1 MAEKKNTAMGLAEI
15 WGLIWGHK
23 WWYAACL
30 AVCLSAALLY
40 LYRTPDEYLRTVK
53 ILVDESEQDAA
64 MRNLGV
70 VSAGAVRVRNFN
82 GVANEMEA
90 FASPDLMQTVVER
103 LGLQTRYM
111 AGHFLRDVELYENS
125 PVSLTLLG
133 DNPQTGF
140 SCTVSYDEDEVT
152 LSDFRIRNERVKHRI
167 TGRSGDTLMTPA
179 GALSVYVKSDFGEN
193 IRVSWSNSMSVAKD
207 YSRRLSIGLAG
218 KESSVI
224 VISLKDNF
232 PDRAAAVLSS
242 LVDVYNEVWIANQNR
257 SAINTAEF
265 INERLIIIEKD
276 LSAVEQSLRK
286 YKADNNLTDIK
297 AVAQSYV
304 EESTYYAGK
313 SFEVNNQLSIA
324 QFINEYLND
333 PSKKDEL
340 IPSNLGLAN
349 VSVEQQIN
357 EYNAIVLQ
365 RDRLKAGSGVNNP
378 VIADLNASL
387 ASIRTAILGSVNN
400 LIASLELQRDRLGS
414 QERQILARM
423 SSSSGQELQLLSI
436 QRQQSIIQNLYV
448 YLLERREENELASLI
463 NVGNTRMI
471 MRPNGP
477 SSPIAPDKILAL
489 FIALAL
495 GMGLPF
501 AVFFAVRLLDTTI
514 KTRTD
519 LENLVVPFLAEI
531 PQADIKKESG
541 IIVSHGRRDMM
552 NEAFRVFRTN
562 IDMMLGRDAS
572 SRVIMFT
579 SFSPGAGK
587 TFNIMNV
594 AAGMAL
600 KDSKVLMV
608 DLDLRK
614 AALSRR
620 MKADGPGAS
629 EYLNGKSTDLGQSLI
644 ETAPELYLLPAG
656 KLPPNPTE
664 LLLSSRFAEMI
675 AVLRGEYDY
684 IFLDC
689 PPVDMVA
696 DASIITAAADLTV
709 FVIRAGT
716 LDRKWLEYLEG
727 LYDSGKYAHMAVL
740 LNGVD
745 MKLGKYGYGNY
756 GRRSYGY
763 GYESL

>member
-1 MAEKKNTAMGLAEI
+1 MSLTEI

-23 WWYAACL
+23 WWYVASLAIGLLAA
-30 AVCLSAALLY
+30 ALY
-40 LYRTPDEYLRTVK
+40 LYRTPDEYVRTVK
-53 ILVDESEQDAA
+53 LVVDESEQDAA

-90 FASPDLMQTVVER
+90 FVSPDLMQTVVER
-103 LGLQTRYM
+103 LGLQTRY
-111 AGHFLRDVELYENS
+111 FSKQILRTVELYENS
-125 PVSLTLLG
+125 PAGITLAG

-140 SCTVSYDEDEVT
+140 SFSISYVNGTVE
-152 LSDFRIRNERVKHRI
+152 LSGFRIRGESVKGKV
-167 TGRSGDTLMTPA
+167 TGHAGDTLMTPA
-179 GALSVYVKSDFGEN
+179 GALAVYVKSDFRNE
-193 IRVSWSNSMSVAKD
+193 IRAEWSGSMAVAKD
-207 YSRRLSIGLAG
+207 YSRRLAIGLAG

-257 SAINTAEF
+257 SAINTADF

-304 EESTYYAGK
+304 EESSYYAGK

-333 PSKKDEL
+333 PSKKDDL
-340 IPSNLGLAN
+340 IPSNLGLSNA
-349 VSVEQQIN
+349 SVEQQIN

-365 RDRLKAGSGVNNP
+365 RDRLKTGSGVNNP

-387 ASIRTAILGSVNN
+387 ASIRTAILGSINN
-400 LIASLELQRDRLGS
+400 LIASLELQKDRLGS

-423 SSSSGQELQLLSI
+423 SSSSGQELQLLSL
-436 QRQQSIIQNLYV
+436 QRQQNIIQNLYV
-448 YLLERREENELASLI
+448 FLLEKREENELASLI

-477 SSPIAPDKILAL
+477 SSPIAPDKLLVL
-489 FIALAL
+489 FVAVAL
-495 GMGLPF
+495 GLGLPF
-501 AVFFAVRLLDTTI
+501 AAFLAIRLLDTTV
-514 KTRTD
+514 KTRAD

-531 PQADIKKESG
+531 PQSGRKDKEEG
-541 IIVSHGRRDMM
+541 IIVSHGKRDMM

-562 IDMMLGRDAS
+562 IDMLLGRSSAS
-572 SRVIMFT
+572 KVIMFT
-579 SFSPGAGK
+579 SFNPGAGK
-587 TFNIMNV
+587 TFNIMNIS
-594 AAGMAL
+594 AGMAL
-600 KDSKVLMV
+600 KDARVLIV

-614 AALSRR
+614 SSLSKRLNTT
-620 MKADGPGAS
+620 GSGVS
-629 EYLNGKSTDLGQSLI
+629 EYLNGKNPDYRQSVV
-644 ETAPELYLLPAG
+644 EAARNLYILPAG

-664 LLLSSRFAEMI
+664 LLLSSRFVDMVAS
-675 AVLRGEYDY
+675 LREEYDY
-684 IFLDC
+684 VFLDC
-689 PPVDMVA
+689 PPVDIVA
-696 DASIITAAADLTV
+696 DASIITSTADLTV

-716 LDRKWLEYLEG
+716 LDRKWVDYMES
-727 LYDSGKYAHMAVL
+727 LYESGKYTRMAL
-740 LNGVD
+740 ILNGAD
-745 MKLGKYGYGNY
+745 MKLGRYGYGNY

-763 GYESL
+763 GYE

>member
-1 MAEKKNTAMGLAEI
+1 MTEKKSAVMSLTEV

-23 WWYAACL
+23 WWYVACVSVSLAIAAI
-30 AVCLSAALLY
+30 Y
-40 LYRTPDEYLRTVK
+40 LYRTPDEYVRTVK
-53 ILVDESEQDAA
+53 VVVDESEQDAA

-90 FASPDLMQTVVER
+90 FASPDLMETVVQR
-103 LGLQTRYM
+103 LGLQIKYVEKQ
-111 AGHFLRDVELYENS
+111 FLRKVELYDDS
-125 PVSLTLLG
+125 PVDLALAG

-140 SCTVSYDEDEVT
+140 SCMVSYDNNGLT
-152 LSDFRIRNERVKHRI
+152 LSDFRIQKTSLKGQA
-167 TGRSGDTLMTPA
+167 TGQSGDTLMTPV
-179 GALSVYVKSDFGEN
+179 GALVVYVKSDFSKD
-193 IRVSWSNSMSVAKD
+193 IVVSWSNSMSVAKD

-242 LVDVYNEVWIANQNR
+242 LVDVYNEVWIANKNR

-304 EESTYYAGK
+304 DESSYYAGK

-324 QFINEYLND
+324 RFINEYLND

-349 VSVEQQIN
+349 ASVEQQIN
-357 EYNAIVLQ
+357 EYNEIVLQ
-365 RDRLKAGSGVNNP
+365 RDRLRTGSGVNNP

-387 ASIRTAILGSVNN
+387 TSIRAAILGSINN
-400 LIASLELQRDRLGS
+400 LIASLELQKDRLTS
-414 QERQILARM
+414 QEKQILARM

-436 QRQQSIIQNLYV
+436 QRQQNIIQNLYV
-448 YLLERREENELASLI
+448 FLLEKREENELASLI

-477 SSPIAPDKILAL
+477 SLPVAPDKMLVLIV
-489 FIALAL
+489 ALAL
-495 GMGLPF
+495 GVGFPF
-501 AVFFAVRLLDTTI
+501 AVFFAIRIMDTTI
-514 KTRTD
+514 KTRAD
-519 LENLVVPFLAEI
+519 LENLAVPFLAEI
-531 PQADIKKESG
+531 PQTDRKSKEEG
-541 IIVSHGRRDMM
+541 IIVSQGKRDMM

-562 IDMMLGRDAS
+562 VDLMMGRNTS

-594 AAGMAL
+594 GAGMAL
-600 KDSKVLMV
+600 KGVRVLMV

-614 AALSRR
+614 ASLSSRLN
-620 MKADGPGAS
+620 AVGPGVS
-629 EYLNGKSTDLGQSLI
+629 DYLNGKSSEFQQNIVHLTPDLHI
-644 ETAPELYLLPAG
+644 LPAG

-664 LLLSSRFAEMI
+664 LLLASTFTDMMSF
-675 AVLRGEYDY
+675 LLKQYDY
-684 IFLDC
+684 VFLDC
-689 PPVDMVA
+689 PPVDIVA
-696 DASIITAAADLTV
+696 DASIITSVVDLTV
-709 FVIRAGT
+709 FVLRAGT
-716 LDRKWLEYLEG
+716 LDRKWLEYMES
-727 LYDSGKYAHMAVL
+727 LYKSDKYTHMAVV

-745 MKLGKYGYGNY
+745 MRLGKYGYGNY

-763 GYESL
+763 GYE

>member
-1 MAEKKNTAMGLAEI
+1 MSLTEI

-23 WWYAACL
+23 WWYVASL
-30 AVCLSAALLY
+30 AIGLLASALY
-40 LYRTPDEYLRTVK
+40 LYRTPDEYIRTVK
-53 ILVDESEQDAA
+53 LVVDESEQDAA

-90 FASPDLMQTVVER
+90 FVSPDLMQTVVER
-103 LGLQTRYM
+103 LGLQTRYFSKE
-111 AGHFLRDVELYENS
+111 FLRTVELYDNS
-125 PVSLTLLG
+125 PADITLAG

-140 SCTVSYDEDEVT
+140 SCSIANDDGRVV
-152 LSDFRIRNERVKHRI
+152 LSDFRIRDEHIRQEV
-167 TGRSGDTLMTPA
+167 TGNPGDTLMTPA
-179 GALSVYVKSDFGEN
+179 GALIVYVKSDFKKE
-193 IRVSWSNSMSVAKD
+193 IRAVWSGSMAVAKD

-232 PDRAAAVLSS
+232 PDRAAAVLTS

-304 EESTYYAGK
+304 EESSYYAGK

-324 QFINEYLND
+324 QFINGYLND
-333 PSKKDEL
+333 PSKKDDL

-349 VSVEQQIN
+349 ASVEQQIN

-378 VIADLNASL
+378 VIADLNAAL
-387 ASIRTAILGSVNN
+387 ASIRTAILGSINN
-400 LIASLELQRDRLGS
+400 LIASLELQKDRLGS

-423 SSSSGQELQLLSI
+423 SSSSGQEFQLLSL
-436 QRQQSIIQNLYV
+436 QRQQNIIQNLYV
-448 YLLERREENELASLI
+448 FLLEKREENELASLI

-477 SSPIAPDKILAL
+477 SSPIAPDKMLVL
-489 FIALAL
+489 FVAIAL
-495 GMGLPF
+495 GIGLPF
-501 AVFFAVRLLDTTI
+501 AVFFAIRILDTTV
-514 KTRTD
+514 KTRAD

-531 PQADIKKESG
+531 PQSGRKDKEEG
-541 IIVSHGRRDMM
+541 IIVSHGKRDMM

-562 IDMMLGRDAS
+562 IDMLLGRSSAS
-572 SRVIMFT
+572 KVIMFT
-579 SFSPGAGK
+579 SFTPGAGK
-587 TFNIMNV
+587 TFNIMNIS
-594 AAGMAL
+594 AGMAL
-600 KDSKVLMV
+600 KNARVLMV
-608 DLDLRK
+608 DLDLRR
-614 AALSRR
+614 ASLSKRLN
-620 MKADGPGAS
+620 ATGSGVS
-629 EYLNGKSTDLGQSLI
+629 EYLNGRNPDHRQSI
-644 ETAPELYLLPAG
+644 VEVAPGLSVLPAG

-664 LLLSSRFAEMI
+664 LLLSSKFVEMV
-675 AVLRGEYDY
+675 ASLREEYDY
-684 IFLDC
+684 VFLDC
-689 PPVDMVA
+689 PPVDIVA
-696 DASIITAAADLTV
+696 DASIITSTADLTV

-716 LDRKWLEYLEG
+716 LDRKWVEYMEN
-727 LYDSGKYAHMAVL
+727 LYGSGKYARMTVI

-763 GYESL
+763 GYE